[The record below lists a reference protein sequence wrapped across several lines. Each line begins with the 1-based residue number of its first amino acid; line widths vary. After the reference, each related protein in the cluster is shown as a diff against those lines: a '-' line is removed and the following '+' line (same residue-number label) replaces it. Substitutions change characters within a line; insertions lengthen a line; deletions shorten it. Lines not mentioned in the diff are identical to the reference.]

1 MTFLEKWQTGI
12 LSHSAE
18 ETEQLAAELANE
30 IPEDWVLALHGTL
43 GVGKTTFVRGL
54 ARAWGITGTITSPTY
69 TLFNIYKG
77 KRNLVH
83 LDAYRIESQAEMEN
97 LLLEEFLVP
106 PFCLAVEWP
115 RNELLVDWNEKCWHL
130 YLSIKGENQHFIQL
144 KF

>member
-115 RNELLVDWNEKCWHL
+115 RNELLVDWKKNAGIFTFL
-130 YLSIKGENQHFIQL
+130 
-144 KF
+144 